1 MISAEATTPPT
12 GRRDARAESRSDSRT
27 VSHADSHRPWGP
39 VAATVVAGYAV
50 IGAVLIG
57 AGLLI
62 DRTLTDT
69 GLVEWDRSTVR
80 WFADH
85 RTTTLDTMSKL
96 WSRLADAP
104 SIVAVGLL
112 IAIVLAVRRQWFLV
126 VMTGAILAVELLTF
140 LTISYT
146 VGRERPD
153 VVHLGSVPSTGSFP
167 SGHIAATIVLYGFL
181 AYLLRRFGAPAPL
194 VILAVVWTEV
204 AAAAVGWARMYRG
217 MHHPLDVIAGALMG
231 IAVLV
236 TFIAAI
242 RPGSHPKQEELS

>member
-1 MISAEATTPPT
+1 MIPAEATTPPT
-12 GRRDARAESRSDSRT
+12 GRVPRAESRSNSGA
-27 VSHADSHRPWGP
+27 VGPAHLHRSWGS
-39 VAATVVAGYAV
+39 VAAAVFAGYAA
-50 IGAVLIG
+50 ISALLIG

-62 DRTLTDT
+62 DRALTDT
-69 GLVEWDRSTVR
+69 GLVEWDRNTVR

-85 RTTTLDTMSKL
+85 RTSSLDTMSKL

-112 IAIVLAVRRQWFLV
+112 VAIVLAVRRHWFLV
-126 VMTGAILAVELLTF
+126 VMTGAVLAVELLTF

-181 AYLLRRFGAPAPL
+181 SYLLRRFGAPVPL
-194 VILAVVWTEV
+194 VSLAVVWTVV

-242 RPGSHPKQEELS
+242 TPASHPKQEELS